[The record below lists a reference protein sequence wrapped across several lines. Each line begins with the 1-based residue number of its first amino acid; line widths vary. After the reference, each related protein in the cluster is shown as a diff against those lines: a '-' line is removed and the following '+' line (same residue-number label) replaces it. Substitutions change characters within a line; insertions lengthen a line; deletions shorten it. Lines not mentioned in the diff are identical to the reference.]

1 MKGFCDNIEKLTLEN
16 DNFRKVIYT
25 AKNSQLVLMSL
36 KPNEEI
42 GEEIHDVDQFFRIE
56 KGYGKVI
63 IDDNIYE
70 VKDDFAIIVPAG
82 AKHNVI
88 NESSEEMKL
97 YTIYMPPHHK
107 DGVVHPTKNDA
118 LNDDEHFDGQVTE

>member
-1 MKGFCDNIEKLTLEN
+1 MKGFCDDIEKLTLEN
-16 DNFRKVIYT
+16 NNFRKVIYT
-25 AKNSQLVLMSL
+25 TKNSQLVLMSL
-36 KPNEEI
+36 KPKQDI

-63 IDDNIYE
+63 INENIYE
-70 VKDDFAIIVPAG
+70 VKEDFAIIVPAG

-88 NESSEEMKL
+88 NESDEEMKL

-107 DGVVHPTKNDA
+107 DKIIHKTKEEA
-118 LNDDEHFDGQVTE
+118 LNDEEHFDGQITE

>member
-70 VKDDFAIIVPAG
+70 VEDDFAIIVPAG